1 VKERTGTHPSFL
13 VPTTSK
19 RLLRRLILSVH
30 LVASDSLA
38 DNKSLSLVDA
48 LSPAA
53 GVKFSSSAGR
63 DERQRRA

>member
-1 VKERTGTHPSFL
+1 MKERTGAHPSFL
-13 VPTTSK
+13 VLTPSK
-19 RLLRRLILSVH
+19 RLLRTLILSVH
-30 LVASDSLA
+30 LVTTDSLA

-53 GVKFSSSAGR
+53 GVKFSSSARR